1 VTWALQGARK
11 STLYAQRCTIIR
23 DSNHANTE
31 SKYWLQNSC
40 KIPVEI
46 NLYAMR
52 EKVNHESSI
61 CTLQKKHG
69 DLQGELWSI
78 LCRSIGGTEARILI

>member
-46 NLYAMR
+46 NLYSMR

-69 DLQGELWSI
+69 DLKGELWSI
-78 LCRSIGGTEARILI
+78 LCRSIGGTEVRILI